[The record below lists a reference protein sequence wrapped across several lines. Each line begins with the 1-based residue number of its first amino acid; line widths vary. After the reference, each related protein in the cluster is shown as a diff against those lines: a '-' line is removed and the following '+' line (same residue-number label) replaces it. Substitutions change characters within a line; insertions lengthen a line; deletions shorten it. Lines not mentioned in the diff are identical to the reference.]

1 MPFSVGDEIGNVA
14 AVVAFRQL
22 QVDPTHVVRP
32 RPELHLTQLV
42 VERKPRD
49 VDGTRRD
56 VKTERNPGACAV
68 RRHDDVRGKLTV
80 YVLVRAAYTSH
91 NQIPVHTADAD
102 ATQLSS

>member
-49 VDGTRRD
+49 VDLARAQKKSG
-56 VKTERNPGACAV
+56 RNPQTIAV
-68 RRHDDVRGKLTV
+68 GRHDHVRWKRTIN
-80 YVLVRAAYTSH
+80 VLVGAA
-91 NQIPVHTADAD
+91 
-102 ATQLSS
+102 